1 MAGLG
6 SGLWLSI
13 IVADSW
19 IVVGGVLGRELSGG
33 KQSVSDWAAME
44 ESWLVHCT
52 LGKSGNVLQLGIL
65 VAPAGLSW

>member
-13 IVADSW
+13 IVSDSSW
-19 IVVGGVLGRELSGG
+19 IVGDGLGRELSGG

-44 ESWLVHCT
+44 ESWLVHFT

-65 VAPAGLSW
+65 AAPAGLSW